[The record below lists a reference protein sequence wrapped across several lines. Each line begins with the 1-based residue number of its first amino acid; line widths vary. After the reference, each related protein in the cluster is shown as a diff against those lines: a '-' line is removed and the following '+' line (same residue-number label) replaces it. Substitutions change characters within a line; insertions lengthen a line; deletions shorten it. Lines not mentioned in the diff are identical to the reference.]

1 MFSVLLPL
9 LSKRK
14 LNTRSDVESVR
25 RESLTEISVAERFC
39 SYNIRYLATGNP
51 QISLSFSFRV
61 GKSTVSGILKE
72 TCEALWHV
80 FQPV

>member
-39 SYNIRYLATGNP
+39 SYNIQYLATGNP
-51 QISLSFSFRV
+51 QISSFRV